1 MLVIP
6 DLFGSYQKGRE
17 DAIQANWQDLANYE
31 KIQQARTAND
41 RANLQLLA
49 EQQDYGANRSVV
61 QNTADASSM
70 ATEQLFHLQP
80 GKIAQADQFSDLA
93 GVQYG
98 VTKSAIADGTIP
110 AIYANSIGT
119 NLNTSQT
126 NFNTSGVNSLQSGIN
141 LGAVRNNIPALTQ
154 SANDIVAGNAAAT
167 SYNAK
172 NLLHNAEQD
181 QGLRDSNAVVAL
193 SSNALAKT
201 GTDAA
206 IPKQAQVVQSG
217 QTATIFGNIASASNS
232 AAAAE
237 TAKLTA
243 AQQPMAAVQALRQQQ
258 LNYAQIFNNPAAS
271 DGDRQAAIANY
282 NALAADIESIK
293 KLTGYDDGQPYKLA
307 TFHGSQAQQVPAVAT
322 VNNPM
327 PQPAAQPAVTTPAV
341 TTPAQA
347 VVAQPVAN
355 GNMVQ
360 YMPLFS
366 GGVDYGAYASA
377 IPQTATTA
385 DIFNMATGKPVAQT
399 PNTGTILLNTWTQ
412 NK

>member
-1 MLVIP
+1 
-6 DLFGSYQKGRE
+6 
-17 DAIQANWQDLANYE
+17 
-31 KIQQARTAND
+31 
-41 RANLQLLA
+41 
-49 EQQDYGANRSVV
+49 
-61 QNTADASSM
+61 M
-70 ATEQLFHLQP
+70 ATELLSTIHP
-80 GKIAQADQFSDLA
+80 GKIAQAQQFSDLA

-98 VTKSAIADGTIP
+98 VTKSAINDGTIP
-110 AIYANSIGT
+110 TIYANSIGT
-119 NLNTSQT
+119 NLNTSQA
-126 NFNTSGVNSLQSGIN
+126 NFNTSGVNSLQSGIQ
-141 LGAVRNNIPALTQ
+141 LDAVRNNIQPLTQ
-154 SANDIVAGNAAAT
+154 AANATVAGNAAAT
-167 SYNAK
+167 TFDAN
-172 NLLHNAEQD
+172 NLLHNRKQAQAV
-181 QGLRDSNAVVAL
+181 LDSNTGVAL
-193 SSNALAKT
+193 SSNRLAQV

-206 IPKQAQVVQSG
+206 IPLQPNVVQTG
-217 QTATIFGNIASASNS
+217 QKATIAGNVASVANS
-232 AAAAE
+232 TAATE

-258 LNYAQIFNNPAAS
+258 LNYAQIFNNPAES

-307 TFHGSQAQQVPAVAT
+307 TFRGNPAQQVPAVAV

-327 PQPAAQPAVTTPAV
+327 PQPAAVQPTVTAPT
-341 TTPAQA
+341 QA

-399 PNTGTILLNTWTQ
+399 PNTGTVLLNTWMQ

>member
-1 MLVIP
+1 
-6 DLFGSYQKGRE
+6 
-17 DAIQANWQDLANYE
+17 
-31 KIQQARTAND
+31 
-41 RANLQLLA
+41 
-49 EQQDYGANRSVV
+49 
-61 QNTADASSM
+61 M

-110 AIYANSIGT
+110 TIYANSIGT
-119 NLNTSQT
+119 NLNTSQA
-126 NFNTSGVNSLQSGIN
+126 NFNTSGVNSLQSGIQ
-141 LGAVRNNIPALTQ
+141 LGAVRNNIVPLTQ
-154 SANDIVAGNAAAT
+154 AANATVAGNAATTA
-167 SYNAK
+167 YVAGNLLPNAK
-172 NLLHNAEQD
+172 RAQSVL
-181 QGLRDSNAVVAL
+181 DSNTDVTL

-293 KLTGYDDGQPYKLA
+293 KLTGYADGQPYKLA
-307 TFHGSQAQQVPAVAT
+307 TFHGNPAQQVPAVAV

-327 PQPAAQPAVTTPAV
+327 PQPVAV
-341 TTPAQA
+341 
-347 VVAQPVAN
+347 QPVAT
-355 GNMVQ
+355 GNMAQ
-360 YMPLFS
+360 YMPLFAP
-366 GGVDYGAYASA
+366 GVDYGAYANA
-377 IPQTATTA
+377 AAQ
-385 DIFNMATGKPVAQT
+385 PVGRA
-399 PNTGTILLNTWTQ
+399 PNTGAILLTTGA
-412 NK
+412 K